1 MIHELKL
8 NSKYYYD
15 SLTNV
20 KTFEICKNYRNFK
33 VGDILKLVE
42 TIQLKENG
50 RKYVVGTRPH
60 YKQITYI
67 LDDQEYLQEG
77 YVCLGLQP
85 VPEPKE
91 EQKCY

>member
-15 SLTNV
+15 SLMNI
-20 KTFEICKNYRNFK
+20 KTFEIRKNDRNFK
-33 VGDILKLVE
+33 IGDILKLVE
-42 TIQLKENG
+42 YFPVLIEG
-50 RKYVVGTRPH
+50 KYKGEIVFTGQFH

-67 LDDQEYLQEG
+67 LDDQEYLREG

-85 VPEPKE
+85 IPEPKE
-91 EQKCY
+91 E

>member
-20 KTFEICKNYRNFK
+20 KTFEIRKNDRNFL
-33 VGDILKLVE
+33 VGDILKLV
-42 TIQLKENG
+42 
-50 RKYVVGTRPH
+50 KYTPLTKDYYLAGESH
-60 YKQITYI
+60 YKRITYI
-67 LDDQEYLQEG
+67 LDNQEYLKEV

-85 VPEPKE
+85 IPEPE
-91 EQKCY
+91 EE

>member
-20 KTFEICKNYRNFK
+20 KTFEIRKNDRNFK

-42 TIQLKENG
+42 VTQLTESG
-50 RKYVVGTRPH
+50 REYVINTKPH

-67 LDDQEYLQEG
+67 LDNQEYLKEG

-85 VPEPKE
+85 IPEPKGE
-91 EQKCY
+91 

>member
-20 KTFEICKNYRNFK
+20 KNFEIRKNDRNFE
-33 VGDILKLVE
+33 VGDILKLV
-42 TIQLKENG
+42 K
-50 RKYVVGTRPH
+50 VVPTLEDSEWGFVLEDCFH

-67 LDDQEYLQEG
+67 LDHQEYLREG

-85 VPEPKE
+85 IPEPKE
-91 EQKCY
+91 E

>member
-20 KTFEICKNYRNFK
+20 KTFEIRKNDRNFK
-33 VGDILKLVE
+33 IGDILKLV
-42 TIQLKENG
+42 K
-50 RKYVVGTRPH
+50 VVPTLEDSESGFLLEDCFH

-67 LDDQEYLQEG
+67 LDDQEYLQED

-91 EQKCY
+91 E